1 MKRLGMVL
9 LAVALGV
16 SAARPAMAQKAAPAA
31 AGGLRYGISAGV
43 LLPMGDYGNAD
54 KMGFVGGA
62 GATYWLAGSPLGI
75 RGDLSYSQS
84 SHDAAATGFDGHTKI
99 MGGMASLVYS
109 LNPANAP
116 ARIILNAGLGY
127 YNVKADVSGGGSASE
142 SKIGFGG
149 GAAVAFKMGT
159 GSTRLVV
166 GTRYTSVST
175 SVSSTTFL
183 PLTVGLSFGK

>member
-9 LAVALGV
+9 LAVALAV
-16 SAARPAMAQKAAPAA
+16 AAARPAMAQ
-31 AGGLRYGISAGV
+31 GSWRYGFSAGV
-43 LLPMGDYGNAD
+43 LLPMGDYGTAD
-54 KMGFVGGA
+54 KMGYIGGA

-84 SHDAAATGFDGHTKI
+84 SHDGIDGNTKI
-99 MGGMASLVYS
+99 IGGMASAVYA
-109 LNPANAP
+109 LNPASAP
-116 ARIILNAGLGY
+116 ARILLTGGLGY
-127 YNVKADVSGGGSASE
+127 YNVKESVTSASE
-142 SKIGFGG
+142 SKVGFGA

-175 SVSSTTFL
+175 SGSSTTFL
-183 PLTVGLSFGK
+183 PITVGLSFGK